1 MSESPIARIEREI
14 VEGAVILL
22 DGATGSELE
31 RRGAAMHSEAWAAMA
46 TLEAPE
52 LLRSVHEDYIRAG
65 SRVITTN
72 TFANNRI
79 MLGPAGLGERSVEL
93 TRRAVEVALEA
104 RDRLGAGDTVA
115 VAGSMS
121 HMIPFPAG
129 TERRDPDQ
137 LPTPEVAGA
146 AFHEMA
152 QTLAESGVDL
162 ILLEMMSDPA
172 LANPAIAAARE
183 TGLPVWAGFSC
194 RGSPP
199 DEPVSFAVPELGPAE
214 MLRRTRFDGAGVI
227 GIMHTDVG
235 FISGLIETIRAQ
247 WEGPVM
253 AYPDS
258 GGRFEMPKWITDPI
272 PPAEFADAA
281 LRWVEGGVQIVG
293 ACCGFGVEH
302 IDALAN
308 ALARSE
314 R

>member
-1 MSESPIARIEREI
+1 MARIEREI
-14 VEGAVILL
+14 AEGAVILI

-31 RRGAAMHSEAWAAMA
+31 RRGAEMHSEAWAALA
-46 TLEAPE
+46 TFEAPE

-65 SRVITTN
+65 SRVITAN
-72 TFANNRI
+72 TFSNNRI

-104 RDRLGAGDTVA
+104 RNRLGAGDTVA

-137 LPTPEVAGA
+137 LPTPEVAEA
-146 AFHEMA
+146 AFREMA

-183 TGLPVWAGFSC
+183 TGLPIWVGFSC

-199 DEPVSFAVPELGPAE
+199 DEPVSFAVPDLDPAE
-214 MLRRTRFDGAGVI
+214 MLRSTCIAGAGVL
-227 GIMHTDVG
+227 GIMHTNVG
-235 FISGLIETIRAQ
+235 FISGLLETIRTR

-272 PPAEFADAA
+272 PPAGFADAA
-281 LRWVEGGVQIVG
+281 LRWVEEGAQIVG

>member
-1 MSESPIARIEREI
+1 MSESPIARVEREI
-14 VEGAVILL
+14 AEGAVILL

-31 RRGAAMHSEAWAAMA
+31 RRGAEMHSDAWAAMA
-46 TLEAPE
+46 TFAAPE

-72 TFANNRI
+72 TFSNNRI

-129 TERRDPDQ
+129 TERRDPDR

-146 AFHEMA
+146 AFREMA

-183 TGLPVWAGFSC
+183 TGLPVWVGFSC

-199 DEPVSFAVPELGPAE
+199 DEPVSFALPGLDPAE
-214 MLRRTRFDGAGVI
+214 MLRSTHFDGAGAL
-227 GIMHTDVG
+227 GIMHTNVG
-235 FISGLIETIRAQ
+235 FISGLIETIRAR
-247 WEGPVM
+247 WDGPVM

-272 PPAEFADAA
+272 PPEEFADAA
-281 LRWVEGGVQIVG
+281 LRWVEEGAQIVG
-293 ACCGFGVEH
+293 GCCGFGVEH

-314 R
+314 P